1 MNFATKNI
9 AVDTTTGSGSKYMSV
24 GINDNVALEA
34 IEAGESSKGTPF
46 IEVFFSKGEDSL
58 AKDKFYMSEKAQEKS
73 QQKLIHLLVD
83 GLGVDRDKVDA
94 AGEAATSLEDYAK
107 KLNVLIPKGN
117 LFRMKFSGEEYDSA
131 GTTKVAKRI
140 TFIPFCEAMSV
151 SPTKLKYDQ
160 KNKYDYVALPK
171 PDGDLA
177 LAGGADDTS
186 SLPF

>member
-1 MNFATKNI
+1 MNFSTSKI

-24 GINDNVALEA
+24 GINDSVALEI

-46 IEVFFSKGEDSL
+46 LEVFFSKGEDST

-83 GLGVDRDKVDA
+83 GLGVDRARVDA
-94 AGEAATSLEDYAK
+94 AGEAATSLDDYAK
-107 KLNVLIPKGN
+107 KLSTLIPKGN

-140 TFIPFCEAMSV
+140 TFIPFAERMDV
-151 SPTKLKYDQ
+151 LPTKLKYDQ
-160 KNKYDYVALPK
+160 GNKYDYVALPK
-171 PDGDLA
+171 PDANFA
-177 LAGGADDTS
+177 LAGAAEDV
-186 SLPF
+186 LPF